1 MIYIRDKRNFK
12 TKWYGECF
20 SYSSLPLGSDDN
32 NSGTIVIASEG
43 VSRSFEGDLLCI
55 DNKCIFVIDKVD
67 IDEDAEFTTITVKD
81 ILNLFNYIYPSG
93 HKNRSYTEDYLVAIM
108 KYHYKT
114 APYEDTYYQKAYID
128 PVYLSGDGK
137 TPIIEPDYVEGTY
150 FKEDEYFRKCCT
162 EVNGVRF
169 GTTITGDK
177 LRVSVSHRDNTPRNI
192 VFGDGHHFLISKE
205 FDKDFISKVT
215 VSVHGTI
222 GSGSTQTIVDD
233 SNIDYYLMPNGKL
246 QIDNPP
252 SPRIDGRWINRYV
265 ECSISNF
272 NASSAYNA
280 GELVRN
286 SSQSPTAIY
295 RCNGKISA
303 QAWSDSNWTRYAEFI
318 AYEEMVNNTDT
329 YKIEFY
335 ADVEYKWQDRVQMR
349 FEDGQVFTGII
360 TSVSIDSDN
369 DMYHYKV
376 GNLPSTITE
385 KLKKKY
391 DKMR

>member
-1 MIYIRDKRNFK
+1 MIYIRDKRSFQ

-32 NSGTIVIASEG
+32 DSGTVVISSEG

-55 DNKCIFVIDKVD
+55 DSKYIFVIDKVD
-67 IDEDAEFTTITVKD
+67 LDEEADLATITVKD
-81 ILNLFNYIYPSG
+81 ILNLFNYIYPAG
-93 HKNRSYTEDYLVAIM
+93 HKSRPYTEDYLVGIM
-108 KYHYKT
+108 TNHYKT
-114 APYEDTYYQKAYID
+114 APYGDSYYQKAYIN
-128 PVYLSGDGK
+128 PIYSSKAGK

-169 GTTITGDK
+169 GTTITSDK
-177 LRVSVSHRDNTPRNI
+177 LQVSVWHRDNTPHNV
-192 VFGDGHHFLISKE
+192 VFGDGHHFLKSKE

-233 SNIDYYLMPNGKL
+233 SDVSYYLLPSGKL
-246 QIDNPP
+246 QRDRPA
-252 SPRIDGRWINRYV
+252 SPRIDGRWVNRYV
-265 ECSISNF
+265 ECSVNNF
-272 NASSAYNA
+272 SASSAYDA
-280 GELVRN
+280 GALVRN
-286 SSQSPTAIY
+286 SSESTTAIY
-295 RCNGKISA
+295 RCNWKISA
-303 QAWSDSNWTRYAEFI
+303 QAWSYSNWTRYAEYI

-329 YKIEFY
+329 YKIEFD
-335 ADVEYKWQDRVQMR
+335 ADVEYKWQDRVQMK

-360 TSVSIDSDN
+360 TSVSIDSNN

>member
-1 MIYIRDKRNFK
+1 MIYIRDTRSFK

-32 NSGTIVIASEG
+32 DSGTVVIASEG

-55 DNKCIFVIDKVD
+55 DNKYIFVIDKVD
-67 IDEDAEFTTITVKD
+67 IDEEAELATITAKD
-81 ILNLFNYIYPSG
+81 ILNLFNYIYPAG
-93 HKNRSYTEDYLVAIM
+93 HKSRPYTEDYLVAIM
-108 KYHYKT
+108 TNHYKT
-114 APYEDTYYQKAYID
+114 APYGDSYYQKAYID
-128 PVYLSGDGK
+128 PIYSSSAGK
-137 TPIIEPDYVEGTY
+137 TSIIEPDYVEGTY

-169 GTTITGDK
+169 GTAIIGDK
-177 LRVSVSHRDNTPRNI
+177 LRVSVWHRNNTPRNI
-192 VFGDGHHFLISKE
+192 VFGDGHHFLKSKE
-205 FDKDFISKVT
+205 FDKDFITKVT
-215 VSVHGTI
+215 VTVAGTL
-222 GSGSTQTIVDD
+222 GSGSSQTTVKDE
-233 SNIDYYLMPNGKL
+233 NIHYYLYNDGVL
-246 QIDNPP
+246 HRDTPP
-252 SPRIDGRWINRYV
+252 ATRISGRWVNRYV
-265 ECSISNF
+265 ECSISEF
-272 NASSAYNA
+272 DRSKSYDA
-280 GELVRN
+280 GALVRN
-286 SSQSPTAIY
+286 SSISATAIY

-303 QAWSDSNWTRYAEFI
+303 QAWSYSNWTRYTEFV

-329 YKIEFY
+329 YKIEFD

-360 TSVSIDSDN
+360 TSVSIDSN
-369 DMYHYKV
+369 NNMYHYKV